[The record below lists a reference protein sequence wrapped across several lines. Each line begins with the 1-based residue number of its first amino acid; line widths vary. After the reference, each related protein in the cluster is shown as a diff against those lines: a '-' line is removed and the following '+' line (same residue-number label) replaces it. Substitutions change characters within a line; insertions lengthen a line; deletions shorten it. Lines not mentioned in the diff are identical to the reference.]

1 MAQQTAVE
9 QFWDEIV
16 EILQFDESETVDK
29 LNESYQQAKQM
40 EKEQLHKCASFWRGK
55 ECEIEKQI
63 FDQYYNETYGNK
75 EPKDVVLGY
84 KTSLD
89 AQMLDKVGLK
99 NK

>member
-9 QFWDEIV
+9 QLVNYMIENFHLTDEA
-16 EILQFDESETVDK
+16 LQKFE
-29 LNESYQQAKQM
+29 QAKQM

-99 NK
+99 TK